1 MLKGLAAFAIA
12 CVVPTMDVHA
22 QSDWIDAAIP
32 GFQIGVQQVCSSV
45 DGTRLYYCGALIQD
59 QTLGFYSNPVLRYAN
74 GAWSPLGIIPQVV
87 RSVVEYHD
95 TLIATGP
102 FNVVADSLPVDH
114 IAYWNGQQWLPYG
127 SLRPLGARKLRVLDD
142 TLYAVGSMDTA
153 DGQYVNGITRRV
165 GGQWRPVGLLDTDG
179 YSIMGDIVKF
189 EDHLVAIGSG
199 AINGELRVFQLQDGV
214 WSILGGGIQGGL
226 CSAQCLA
233 VYNGDLYVGGQITMA
248 CGNPGQG
255 ILRWDG
261 SAWQPVGLGL
271 QYALGDF
278 NSFAGPTTM
287 MEHNGKLFIGG
298 GFRYAGGVEA
308 FGVATW
314 DGTEW
319 CGVTGNFSNGVGH
332 TGVYSMDFYHD
343 TLFVAAN
350 MADDDSVNFSAK
362 FIGTEYADS
371 CATVLT
377 ALPIQ
382 SPMPTNSM
390 VIILANEMLT
400 AQIPTG
406 ASPCR
411 IELLDGLGR
420 VINTGTGTSVPFSTL
435 SLATGLYLLRA
446 EGYGAQRVL
455 LE

>member
-1 MLKGLAAFAIA
+1 MVKLDSTGWQN
-12 CVVPTMDVHA
+12 TN
-22 QSDWIDAAIP
+22 S
-32 GFQIGVQQVCSSV
+32 
-45 DGTRLYYCGALIQD
+45 
-59 QTLGFYSNPVLRYAN
+59 VLRYSD
-74 GAWSPLGIIPQVV
+74 GQWDTLGVLRQLVY
-87 RSVVEYHD
+87 SMVEYHD

-102 FNVVADSLPVDH
+102 FNMVDDSLAVDH

-127 SLRPLGARKLRVLDD
+127 ALRPLGARKLRVLDD
-142 TLYAVGSMDTA
+142 TLYAVGSMDSA
-153 DGQYVNGITRRV
+153 DGHHVAGITRR
-165 GGQWRPVGLLDTDG
+165 
-179 YSIMGDIVKF
+179 IMGTWEAVGTPLSEPDPIILDIVRYNN
-189 EDHLVAIGSG
+189 ELVVIGG
-199 AINGELRVFQLQDGV
+199 GGTINGERGIYRLVENTWIV
-214 WSILGGGIQGGL
+214 MGGGVDGGL
-226 CSAQCLA
+226 CGAKCLA
-233 VYNGDLYVGGQITMA
+233 VYNGDLYVGGQITLA

-278 NSFAGPTTM
+278 SSFAGPTTM
-287 MEHNGKLFIGG
+287 VEHNGKLFIGG

-350 MADDDSVNFSAK
+350 MADDDSVNFAAK

-390 VIILANEMLT
+390 VITLASDILT
-400 AQIPTG
+400 AYLPVG

-411 IELLDGLGR
+411 LELLDGLGR
-420 VINTGTGTSVPFSTL
+420 VINAGNGTTVRFSTAG
-435 SLATGLYLLRA
+435 LAKGVYIVRA
-446 EGYGAQRVL
+446 EGYGAQRAL

>member
-1 MLKGLAAFAIA
+1 MY
-12 CVVPTMDVHA
+12 
-22 QSDWIDAAIP
+22 
-32 GFQIGVQQVCSSV
+32 SSP
-45 DGTRLYYCGALIQD
+45 DGTRSYYCGALIQD
-59 QTLGFYSNPVLRYAN
+59 QTLGFYSNTVLRYAD
-74 GAWSPLGIIPQVV
+74 GSWSPLGIIPQVV
-87 RSVVEYHD
+87 HSVVEYHD

-102 FNVVADSLPVDH
+102 FNVVDDSLPVEN
-114 IAYWNGQQWLPYG
+114 IVYWTGQQWLPYG
-127 SLRPLGARKLRVLDD
+127 SFQPVGARKLRVIDD
-142 TLYAVGSMDTA
+142 TLYAVGSMDSA
-153 DGQYVNGITRRV
+153 DGQYVHGITRRV
-165 GGQWRPVGLLDTDG
+165 GGQWQPVGSLTTDS

-189 EDHLVAIGSG
+189 DDHLVAIGSG
-199 AINGELRVFQLQDGV
+199 AINGELRVFRLQDGV

-278 NSFAGPTTM
+278 SSFAGPTTM
-287 MEHNGKLFIGG
+287 VVHDGKLFIGG

-332 TGVYSMDFYHD
+332 TGVYDMDFHHD

-350 MADDDSVNFSAK
+350 MADDDSVNFAAK

-371 CATVLT
+371 CALVQTGIATQPLIATNAFRLSLMIDILT
-377 ALPIQ
+377 AHLP
-382 SPMPTNSM
+382 
-390 VIILANEMLT
+390 A
-400 AQIPTG
+400 G
-406 ASPCR
+406 APPCR
-411 IELLDGLGR
+411 IELLDELGR
-420 VINTGTGTSVPFSTL
+420 VVNAGFGTTVPFSTAG
-435 SLATGLYLLRA
+435 LANGLYIVRA

>member
-1 MLKGLAAFAIA
+1 MVKLDSTGWQN
-12 CVVPTMDVHA
+12 TN
-22 QSDWIDAAIP
+22 S
-32 GFQIGVQQVCSSV
+32 
-45 DGTRLYYCGALIQD
+45 
-59 QTLGFYSNPVLRYAN
+59 VLRYSD
-74 GAWSPLGIIPQVV
+74 GQWDTLGVLRQLVY
-87 RSVVEYHD
+87 SMVEYHD
-95 TLIATGP
+95 TLISTGL
-102 FNVVADSLPVDH
+102 FTMVDDSLPVDH
-114 IAYWNGQQWLPYG
+114 IVYWNGQQWLPYG
-127 SLRPLGARKLRVLDD
+127 SFQPVGARKLRVIDD

-153 DGQYVNGITRRV
+153 DGQYVHGITRRV
-165 GGQWRPVGLLDTDG
+165 GGQWQPVGSLVTDG

-199 AINGELRVFQLQDGV
+199 AINGELRVFQLQDSV

-255 ILRWDG
+255 MLRWDG

-278 NSFAGPTTM
+278 SSFAGPTTM
-287 MEHNGKLFIGG
+287 VEHDGKLFIGG

-308 FGVATW
+308 FGIATW

-350 MADDDSVNFSAK
+350 MADDDSVNFAAK

-371 CATVLT
+371 CAMVLT

-390 VIILANEMLT
+390 VITLASDILT
-400 AQIPTG
+400 AHLPVG
-406 ASPCR
+406 ASPCP
-411 IELLDGLGR
+411 IALLDGLGR
-420 VINTGTGTSVPFSTL
+420 VISTRNGTTVRFSAAR
-435 SLATGLYLLRA
+435 LAKGVYIVRA

-455 LE
+455 FE